1 MIFEIIFIIV
11 LLLLLLAA
19 GIIAVL
25 IIFREKK
32 YKENLPIV
40 FNFLSHKNNKRCLGV
55 LLNTSYGKGGRE
67 ILEYSAKDLDESSKP
82 ENHKVI
88 IENNKKIVLPK
99 GELSSERDI
108 IFLLPHSPDDFSE
121 KLKNTEFGKVL
132 GLFTEVENVKRHVID
147 MLKEGQIRRED
158 LMKELAGGEISRR
171 YMKMTQEL
179 FFDTIESIIKGREG
193 KIEKGEQVGV
203 SR

>member
-11 LLLLLLAA
+11 LLLFLLAA

-40 FNFLSHKNNKRCLGV
+40 FNFMSHKNNKRCLGV
-55 LLNTSYGKGGRE
+55 LLNTIPGKGGRE

-88 IENNKKIVLPK
+88 VESNKKIVLPK

-108 IFLLPHSPDDFSE
+108 IFLLPHSPDDFPE
-121 KLKNTEFGKVL
+121 KLKNTEFGRLL
-132 GLFTEVENVKRHVID
+132 GLFTELENVKRHVID
-147 MLKEGQIRRED
+147 ILKEGQIRRED
-158 LMKELAGGEISRR
+158 LMKEIAGGEISRR
-171 YMKMTQEL
+171 YIKMTQEML
-179 FFDTIESIIKGREG
+179 QDAIETITKGREG
-193 KIEKGEQVGV
+193 KVGKEEQIG
-203 SR
+203 SPR